1 MKRKKLNKEQ
11 IEKVYLKYAEHFN
24 KMVGLDSKL
33 NEKEKL
39 QIIKQFKLG
48 YKISE
53 HYWFYKET
61 VEENDVFFIFAE
73 AGLEGLL
80 RIDKQIKEQRRG
92 KKRKS

>member
-1 MKRKKLNKEQ
+1 MKRNKLNKEQ
-11 IEKVYLKYAEHFN
+11 IEKVYLEYAEIFN
-24 KMVGLDSKL
+24 NLVGIGSKL
-33 NEKEKL
+33 TEGEKL

-48 YKISE
+48 YKIAE

-73 AGLEGLL
+73 KGLEGLL
-80 RIDKQIKEQRRG
+80 RIDKQIREQRRG

>member
-1 MKRKKLNKEQ
+1 MKRNKLNKEQ
-11 IEKVYLKYAEHFN
+11 IEKVYLEYAELFN
-24 KMVGLDSKL
+24 KMIGLDSKL

-39 QIIKQFKLG
+39 QIIKQFKIG
-48 YKISE
+48 YKVAE

-73 AGLEGLL
+73 KGLEGLL
-80 RIDKQIKEQRRG
+80 RIDRQIKGQRKG